1 MSYCAVLRFNQW
13 LTTHDADCRKYSNQN
28 LTIMLVGNKCDLEA
42 KREVSREEGEAFAQK
57 NGLFFLEAS
66 AKTAQNVEAAFLETS
81 KKIYELTEKGGLEW
95 NQPTSYL
102 G

>member
-1 MSYCAVLRFNQW
+1 MS
-13 LTTHDADCRKYSNQN
+13 TD
-28 LTIMLVGNKCDLEA
+28 
-42 KREVSREEGEAFAQK
+42 EGRAFAEK

-66 AKTAQNVEAAFLETS
+66 ARTAQNVEAAFLETS